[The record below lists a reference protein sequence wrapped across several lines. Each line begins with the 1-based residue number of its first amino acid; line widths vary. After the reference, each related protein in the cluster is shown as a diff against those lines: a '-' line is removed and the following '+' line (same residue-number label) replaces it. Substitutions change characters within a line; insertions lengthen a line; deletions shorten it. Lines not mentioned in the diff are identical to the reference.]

1 MNQELLSMC
10 LRFDQNL
17 MRILIFIMGLILLAY
32 GCAPPAPKPVTERK
46 GDPPVIA
53 REDPVKANP
62 ALKQVDLLSKLNEAL
77 LADPV
82 LSGPGAVL
90 DLRVT
95 DKVVT
100 ISGRVDDKALKDRAE
115 KLMRQEMK
123 KRGAKQTLDSEIEV
137 GKG

>member
-1 MNQELLSMC
+1 M
-10 LRFDQNL
+10 
-17 MRILIFIMGLILLAY
+17 
-32 GCAPPAPKPVTERK
+32 
-46 GDPPVIA
+46 
-53 REDPVKANP
+53 
-62 ALKQVDLLSKLNEAL
+62 LSKLNEAL

-95 DKVVT
+95 DEVVT
-100 ISGRVDDKALKDRAE
+100 ISGRVDDKGLKERAE

-123 KRGAKQTLDSEIEV
+123 KRGAKQSLTSEIEV

>member
-1 MNQELLSMC
+1 
-10 LRFDQNL
+10 
-17 MRILIFIMGLILLAY
+17 MRLILFSPVLFLLAY
-32 GCAPPAPKPVTERK
+32 GCAPTTPKPAAERK
-46 GDPPVIA
+46 GAPPVIA

-77 LADPV
+77 LADPI

-95 DKVVT
+95 DEVVT
-100 ISGRVDDKALKDRAE
+100 ISGRVDDKGLKDRAE

-123 KRGAKQTLDSEIEV
+123 KRSAKQSLSSEIEV

>member
-1 MNQELLSMC
+1 MRVFVLAFCLLV
-10 LRFDQNL
+10 
-17 MRILIFIMGLILLAY
+17 AY
-32 GCAPPAPKPVTERK
+32 GCAPAGPKPAAERK

-62 ALKQVDLLSKLNEAL
+62 ALKQVDLLSKLSEAL

-95 DKVVT
+95 DEVVT
-100 ISGRVDDKALKDRAE
+100 ISGRVDGKSLKDRAE

-123 KRGAKQTLDSEIEV
+123 KRSAKQTLTSEIEV

>member
-1 MNQELLSMC
+1 
-10 LRFDQNL
+10 
-17 MRILIFIMGLILLAY
+17 MRPLPFATVLCFLAY
-32 GCAPPAPKPVTERK
+32 GCAPNAPKPTPERK
-46 GDPPVIA
+46 GDPLVIA

-62 ALKQVDLLSKLNEAL
+62 ALKQVDLLSKLNGAL

-123 KRGAKQTLDSEIEV
+123 KRGAKQTLGSEIEV

>member
-1 MNQELLSMC
+1 
-10 LRFDQNL
+10 
-17 MRILIFIMGLILLAY
+17 MRILTLLTALAPIAF
-32 GCAPPAPKPVTERK
+32 GCAPTAPKPAPERK

-53 REDPVKANP
+53 REDPAKANP

-95 DKVVT
+95 DTVVT

-115 KLMRQEMK
+115 KLMRQEIK
-123 KRGAKQTLDSEIEV
+123 KRGAKQTLSSEIEV

>member
-1 MNQELLSMC
+1 MKFRLALGAFILS
-10 LRFDQNL
+10 FA
-17 MRILIFIMGLILLAY
+17 F
-32 GCAPPAPKPVTERK
+32 GCVPTAAKPVAKRK

-123 KRGAKQTLDSEIEV
+123 KRGAKQTLSSEIEV

>member
-1 MNQELLSMC
+1 MPHPEANLTRHTLFVTLLS
-10 LRFDQNL
+10 
-17 MRILIFIMGLILLAY
+17 LLAF
-32 GCAPPAPKPVTERK
+32 GCAPTAPNSAPERK

-100 ISGRVDDKALKDRAE
+100 ISGRVDDKVLKDRAE

-123 KRGAKQTLDSEIEV
+123 KRGAKQLLSSEIEV

>member
-1 MNQELLSMC
+1 
-10 LRFDQNL
+10 
-17 MRILIFIMGLILLAY
+17 MRPFVFVSAISLLAF
-32 GCAPPAPKPVTERK
+32 GCAPTAPKPTPERK

-95 DKVVT
+95 DEVVT
-100 ISGRVDDKALKDRAE
+100 ISGRVDDKGLKDRAE

-123 KRGAKQTLDSEIEV
+123 RRSAKQTLTSEIEV

>member
-1 MNQELLSMC
+1 MRVWRPE
-10 LRFDQNL
+10 QNL
-17 MRILIFIMGLILLAY
+17 MRPIHFPLVLCLLAY
-32 GCAPPAPKPVTERK
+32 GCASTAPKPAAERK
-46 GDPPVIA
+46 GDPPVVA

-95 DKVVT
+95 GKVVT
-100 ISGRVDDKALKDRAE
+100 ISGRVDDKGLKDRAE

-123 KRGAKQTLDSEIEV
+123 KRSAKQTLSSEIEV

>member
-1 MNQELLSMC
+1 
-10 LRFDQNL
+10 
-17 MRILIFIMGLILLAY
+17 MRKITFVALVSLLAY
-32 GCAPPAPKPVTERK
+32 GCSPTAPKPAAERK

-95 DKVVT
+95 DQVVT
-100 ISGRVDDKALKDRAE
+100 VSGRVDDKAMKDRAE

-123 KRGAKQTLDSEIEV
+123 KRGAKQSLSSEIEV

>member
-1 MNQELLSMC
+1 MPKI
-10 LRFDQNL
+10 
-17 MRILIFIMGLILLAY
+17 ILAKPFVPILCLLAS
-32 GCAPPAPKPVTERK
+32 GCAPTAPKPSPERK

-53 REDPVKANP
+53 RQDPVKANP

-95 DKVVT
+95 DEVVT
-100 ISGRVDDKALKDRAE
+100 ISGRVDDKGLKDRAE

-123 KRGAKQTLDSEIEV
+123 KRSAKQSLSSEIEV